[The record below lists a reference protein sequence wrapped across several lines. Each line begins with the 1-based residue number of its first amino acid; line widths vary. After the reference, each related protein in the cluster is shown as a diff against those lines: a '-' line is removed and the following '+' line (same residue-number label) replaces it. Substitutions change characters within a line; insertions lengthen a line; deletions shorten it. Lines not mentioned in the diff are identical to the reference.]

1 MEAGAYIAGSV
12 SIVCVA
18 VLFFMGNHIA
28 RIALALIACVV
39 VGAYALF
46 LAYASGF
53 LAYLVERVG

>member
-18 VLFFMGNHIA
+18 VLFFMGNNVA
-28 RIALALIACVV
+28 RIAIALIGVLVA
-39 VGAYALF
+39 GAYALF
-46 LAYASGF
+46 VAYVSGV